1 MYHYLHRPWYTKQST
16 IYHSWQKPLRFVQS
30 IVYGILMSIYLV
42 INISLSSQTMICIIP
57 FSIIVFILIMFLL
70 ITLYIKTA
78 YLSCYVGLFLKKG
91 LGDCSTNPHPLL
103 LIVSLP
109 EIEIT
114 IDHIKHSIFQF
125 VKLTFLIFNATQ
137 IGIGKR

>member
-1 MYHYLHRPWYTKQST
+1 MEPLILSHFYKSPMVGCT
-16 IYHSWQKPLRFVQS
+16 IISPLSYKTALNS
-30 IVYGILMSIYLV
+30 IVYFPVLNYCFHIDYV
-42 INISLSSQTMICIIP
+42 
-57 FSIIVFILIMFLL
+57 LL

-91 LGDCSTNPHPLL
+91 LGDCFTNPHPLL